1 MWRVRELNQESEVKN
16 SVDLEARKLTAPA
29 AMLRPGKVLPPSRRA
44 APPPPSSSSS
54 SSSAAAASAAALV
67 EDALRRPELKF
78 LTSPTQSWRP
88 RSHLQWLRLAVC
100 ALTLLP
106 LRVVGITLVVALAA
120 LAAIVGTLGAPS
132 LGPAAALRPPGLWRA
147 PFLFVARQCLRAFLW
162 MLGVLWVEERGAHPA
177 VGNKARAAVVIC
189 NHLGPIEGIFLL
201 WRFGNCAMLAERSSF
216 ANPVLRAIARGV
228 GIILFD
234 RNAASGITELIVRLA
249 RDPAAPQLIIFP
261 EGTCSNGSAL
271 LRFKPGA
278 FIPLARVQPCVARL
292 PYKHFQPCW
301 VSLGPPL
308 GEILLRM
315 MTSVFS
321 RLSIEYLE
329 PVEPSAEECEHSDF
343 MSYQRRMRERMA
355 AALGVPCT
363 ELGLDDITLGIIAS
377 RAHVSPEVALVNL
390 HDVQEIVRISPK
402 EAGALLNLYLQSA
415 AGAGAGAGAAP
426 ADASGRI
433 SFEQFL
439 DLFALMGREVGALGL
454 GGGFNPREPGTSA
467 MLLRLF
473 ESLSRDAESR
483 TDFRSFLIALAL
495 LNTREQAH
503 AAAVSPPSRP
513 DRSEALALAF
523 RMLDTEGKGRV
534 GAWRLGAVLRM
545 VWPEL
550 PDARVRK
557 IFAAASGGGGFIDEA
572 AFVAWCKRPEVAV
585 TMPLFRRAVLGV
597 GGDVIELAAQHAAA
611 VRDAHSA
618 AKASAAAARK

>member
-1 MWRVRELNQESEVKN
+1 
-16 SVDLEARKLTAPA
+16 
-29 AMLRPGKVLPPSRRA
+29 MLRPGKGKAGLPPSRRA
-44 APPPPSSSSS
+44 APPPPSSSLAAAAA
-54 SSSAAAASAAALV
+54 SSAAALAV
-67 EDALRRPELKF
+67 EALRRPELNY
-78 LTSPTQSWRP
+78 LASPTPSWRP
-88 RSHLQWLRLAVC
+88 RSHLQWLRLVVC
-100 ALTLLP
+100 SLTLLP

-120 LAAIVGTLGAPS
+120 LAAVIGTLGAPT

-147 PFLFVARQCLRAFLW
+147 PFFFVARQCLRAFLW
-162 MLGVLWVEERGAHPA
+162 MLGVLWVEERGARPA
-177 VGNKARAAVVIC
+177 VANKARAAVVIC
-189 NHLGPIEGIFLL
+189 NHLGPIEGIFLA
-201 WRFGNCAMLAERSSF
+201 WRFGDCAMLAEQSSF

-234 RNAASGITELIVRLA
+234 RKVTGGIKELIVRLA
-249 RDPAAPQLIIFP
+249 REPAAPQLIIFP

-271 LRFKPGA
+271 LQFKPGA
-278 FIPLARVQPCVARL
+278 FIPLVRVQPCVARL

-329 PVEPSAEECEHSDF
+329 PVEPFAEEREHNDF
-343 MSYQRRMRERMA
+343 MSYQRRIRKRMA
-355 AALGVPCT
+355 AALGAPCT

-377 RAHVSPEVALVNL
+377 RAHVSPEIALVNL

-454 GGGFNPREPGTSA
+454 GGSFDPREPGTSA

-473 ESLSRDAESR
+473 ESLPHDAEGR
-483 TDFRSFLIALAL
+483 TDFRSFLVALAL

-503 AAAVSPPSRP
+503 AANLSPPSRP
-513 DRSEALALAF
+513 NRSEALALAF

-534 GAWRLGAVLRM
+534 GARRLGVVLRM

-550 PDARVRK
+550 PDARMRE
-557 IFAAASGGGGFIDEA
+557 IFAAASGGGGFVDEA
-572 AFVAWCKRPEVAV
+572 AFVAWCERPEVAV

-597 GGDVIELAAQHAAA
+597 GGDAIELAAQRAAA

-618 AKASAAAARK
+618 AKAAAAAARKGK